1 MAGIAAVLTF
11 LILVWLGNTR
21 DRDHADDQE
30 LSTQEERAAS
40 AQEPTEPST
49 TESTSTSLPLA
60 ERWTPAP
67 AEFVKLT
74 AEVSLYNSR
83 GKAVKQFPVGKRLR
97 ISKRDGAKTT
107 IDYLGEEYT
116 IPSASTESSR

>member
-11 LILVWLGNTR
+11 LALMRFANPR
-21 DRDHADDQE
+21 DRVQARDE
-30 LSTQEERAAS
+30 KPSSQEERVAA
-40 AQEPTEPST
+40 APATVEPLT
-49 TESTSTSLPLA
+49 TESTSESPQLA
-60 ERWTPAP
+60 DRWTPAP

-97 ISKRDGAKTT
+97 VSKRTGDKTT
-107 IDYLGEEYT
+107 IDYLGDEYT
-116 IPSASTESSR
+116 IPSASTQPSR